1 MNSALPTLIFL
12 APFVSALLVAAI
24 GWWIRGAARTL
35 AFAGL
40 AVTTALSVFAA
51 VRVFTGSPL
60 HSHLG
65 NWAPPIGIELVLD
78 PLSAILAV
86 LVSGTAF
93 LALAGSTT
101 TVHAELASRC
111 TSYYATALLLI
122 AGLLGIVVTGDLFNL
137 FVQLEVASLSAYA
150 LVAAG
155 KRGAPKAALNYLL
168 IGSLGASLYLTG
180 VGFLYAATG
189 SLNMSDVA
197 ARLGDG
203 PLALTGAVLIAIGL
217 AVKMALFPLH
227 GWMPAAYATAPSAA
241 AALMAPL
248 VTKVAAYA
256 LIRVLFWVYGAASLQ
271 SGAAMPRLMETLGW
285 AGAAAIVAGGVFAYL
300 QKDLW
305 RLLAYSS
312 VSQVGIVAVGVSL
325 VNANG
330 LTGAILHIA
339 NDALMKGA
347 LFLAAGVALAGFGVR
362 RIDQLG
368 ALRGRAPWTIGI
380 VAVAGMSL
388 IGLPPLGGF
397 FGKWYVLLGALESG
411 HGGFAAAILA
421 GTLITAAYVFRILE
435 PMLFAKH
442 EDGVREDLPGD
453 GMTRGESREV
463 SLGGRATI
471 AAGVV
476 FAVLIV
482 ALGLLNAPVVTLLVR
497 TALPEGL

>member
-1 MNSALPTLIFL
+1 
-12 APFVSALLVAAI
+12 
-24 GWWIRGAARTL
+24 
-35 AFAGL
+35 
-40 AVTTALSVFAA
+40 
-51 VRVFTGSPL
+51 
-60 HSHLG
+60 
-65 NWAPPIGIELVLD
+65 
-78 PLSAILAV
+78 
-86 LVSGTAF
+86 
-93 LALAGSTT
+93 
-101 TVHAELASRC
+101 
-111 TSYYATALLLI
+111 
-122 AGLLGIVVTGDLFNL
+122 
-137 FVQLEVASLSAYA
+137 
-150 LVAAG
+150 
-155 KRGAPKAALNYLL
+155 
-168 IGSLGASLYLTG
+168 
-180 VGFLYAATG
+180 
-189 SLNMSDVA
+189 MSDVA